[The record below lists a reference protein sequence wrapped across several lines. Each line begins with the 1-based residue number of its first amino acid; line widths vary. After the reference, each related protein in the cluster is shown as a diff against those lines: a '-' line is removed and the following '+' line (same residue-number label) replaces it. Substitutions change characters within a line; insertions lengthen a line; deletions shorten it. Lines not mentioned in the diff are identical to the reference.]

1 MNYPLISE
9 YIEAIKS
16 AEDNFKELSYLRPVS
31 AEDGLPIMCAG
42 SISVVFK
49 MKDERNGMFYAVKCF
64 TKEQGGRSDS
74 YKLIADELE
83 FISSNYLTSIKYY
96 ENELF
101 VDSDQTKETEFPVV
115 LMNWV
120 DGVPLD
126 KYIHENANDQYAL
139 EMLSFKFCKLSAWL
153 LAQPFAH
160 GDLKPDNILVKED
173 GSIVLVD
180 YDGMYVP
187 AMKGQKARELGCPN
201 FRHPSRTEDSF
212 DERIDDFSV
221 SLIALSLKAFSLNTE
236 LISEYCTN
244 DFMLFRV
251 EDYSHINSCPAMS
264 SILNIVHDDELTSL
278 LGTFMIAYAKNSLNL
293 VSPNIFNLKKPKEGQ
308 AYADYIY
315 NQARNLCEEA
325 TDKSKINYK
334 KAFEMF
340 YEASLLGNADAQCCL
355 GCCYKNGYGTPK
367 DYVKSKEWY
376 DKSAKNGNSR
386 ALRHI
391 GFLYHDGIGVEQDIK
406 KAIEWYDKAINAG
419 DISAMV
425 TKGAIFYYGIS
436 GIPIDYEVAVKLYTK
451 AAEKGDDD
459 GMWRLARCYQKGKGV
474 EENPQ
479 KAFEWFKQSADKNN
493 SNGLCDLGVCYHY
506 GYGVEKNYKRAVELY
521 EKAALDNQKGSLWR
535 LGHCY
540 EYGQGVEKDLEKAFK
555 WYRKSAEQ
563 GTAEGQ
569 WRLGQCYRYARG
581 VQRNIREA
589 LFWYKKAAEQGHE
602 KAADVYSLLKDS
614 NYEIYI
620 DGCKH
625 LEYKEYKEAYDVFYS
640 ISSDAWGQN
649 GLGICYAKGYYVE
662 QNIDRAAYW
671 FQKAARHG
679 LVIAQFNMGNCFYNG
694 WGVTKD
700 RYLASYWYQKA
711 SDNGYWGIERYTA
724 NELFSWPSW
733 EYHSKKLEL

>member
-9 YIEAIKS
+9 YIEAIKA
-16 AEDNFKELSYLRPVS
+16 AEDNFEELTTLRAVLGNDGQPVLTS
-31 AEDGLPIMCAG
+31 GNFA
-42 SISVVFK
+42 VVFK
-49 MKDERNGMFYAVKCF
+49 MKDEETGKCYALKCF
-64 TKEQGGRSDS
+64 TKEQQGRAEAYKQIAEELKDVDS
-74 YKLIADELE
+74 PYLVSIRYLE
-83 FISSNYLTSIKYY
+83 K
-96 ENELF
+96 ELF
-101 VDSDQTKETEFPVV
+101 VDTNQTDETEFPVL
-115 LMNWV
+115 LMDWV
-120 DGVPLD
+120 EGKTLD
-126 KYIHENANDQYAL
+126 KYLRENLDDKYAL
-139 EMLSFKFCKLSAWL
+139 EMLAYRFCQLAQWL
-153 LAQPFAH
+153 IPQPFAH
-160 GDLKPDNILVKED
+160 GDLKPDNILVRED
-173 GSIVLVD
+173 GTLVLVD

-187 AMKGQKARELGCPN
+187 AMRGQNARELGSPN
-201 FRHPSRTEDSF
+201 FRHPSRTEESF
-212 DERIDDFSV
+212 DERIDDFSIA
-221 SLIALSLKAFSLNTE
+221 LIALSLKAFSLNTE
-236 LISEYCTN
+236 LISEYCSN

-251 EDYSHINSCPAMS
+251 EDFSHINSCQAMS

-315 NQARNLCEEA
+315 
-325 TDKSKINYK
+325 
-334 KAFEMF
+334 
-340 YEASLLGNADAQCCL
+340 
-355 GCCYKNGYGTPK
+355 
-367 DYVKSKEWY
+367 
-376 DKSAKNGNSR
+376 
-386 ALRHI
+386 I
-391 GFLYHDGIGVEQDIK
+391 GFSYHLGIGVEQDIK

-419 DISAMV
+419 DTSAMV
-425 TKGAIFYYGIS
+425 TKGAIFYYGLS

-493 SNGLCDLGVCYHY
+493 SNGLCNLGVCYHY

-521 EKAALDNQKGSLWR
+521 EKAAIDNQKGSLWR

-540 EYGQGVEKDLEKAFK
+540 EYGQGVEKDLEKAFE
-555 WYRKSAEQ
+555 WYKKSAEQ

-589 LFWYKKAAEQGHE
+589 LCWYKKAAEQGHE
-602 KAADVYSLLKDS
+602 KAADVYGRLKDS
-614 NYEIYI
+614 YFDIYF

-625 LEYKEYKEAYDVFYS
+625 LENKEYKDAYDVFYS

-679 LVIAQFNMGNCFYNG
+679 LVKAQFNMGNCFYNG
-694 WGVTKD
+694 WGVIKD
-700 RYLASYWYQKA
+700 LSLASYWYQKA

-733 EYHSKKLEL
+733 DYYSKKLEL